1 MRLFTAIDIGD
12 EARAAIAAEQTKIV
26 RGLGDAARSLRLVR
40 PEHIHLTL
48 VFLGEVAEDRAPA
61 TAEAMR
67 APLSVAPFL
76 LAFGGLGVFPPHGAP
91 RVLWLGVV
99 DGAAQAIELQA
110 LVADRLAPLGVEKE
124 ARPFRPH
131 LTLARW
137 RDGRRSERPQL
148 AERAT
153 PIARTKVEA
162 VTLYQSRL
170 SSAGPTYTAL
180 AQAALMRP
188 T

>member
-12 EARAAIAAEQTKIV
+12 EARAAIATEQTTIV
-26 RGLGDAARSLRLVR
+26 RALGDAARSLRLVR

-48 VFLGEVAEDRAPA
+48 VFVGEVAEDRALA
-61 TAEAMR
+61 IAEAMR
-67 APLSVAPFL
+67 APFPVAPFL
-76 LAFGGLGVFPPHGAP
+76 LAFGGLGVFPPRGAP
-91 RVLWLGVV
+91 RVMWLGVV
-99 DGAAQAIELQA
+99 DGAADAIELQA
-110 LVADRLAPLGVEKE
+110 LVADRLAPLGVEKD

-137 RDGRRSERPQL
+137 REGRRSERPRL
-148 AERAT
+148 AEPAT
-153 PIARTKVEA
+153 PIARRKVEA

-170 SSAGPTYTAL
+170 ASAGPTYTAL
-180 AQAALMRP
+180 ARATLTRP